1 MVADHMLGFVRT
13 NDGWECTDDDYND
26 WYVDNDDGYDGNDDD
41 AYDDDDGYDGNDDDA
56 DEDEK
61 GTNSNPF
68 VKIQLAFVAV

>member
-26 WYVDNDDGYDGNDDD
+26 WYVDNDDG
-41 AYDDDDGYDGNDDDA
+41 NDDDA

-68 VKIQLAFVAV
+68 VKTQLAFVAV